1 MQKRIDKTNYYLD
14 IAETVAERSTC
25 SKRKYGAIIVKNDEI
40 ISSGFNGA
48 PRGVKDCLESGECNR
63 QNAERGM
70 DYSNC
75 LAVHA
80 EQNAIISACRSE
92 MLDSTLYLV
101 GYSLENRLIQL
112 PPTVAVES
120 SVVTPCTF
128 ETVKTYVD
136 NAEPCSLCKRMI
148 VNAGIKEVVIR
159 LNKDEKRNVYNVKHL
174 PVKVCGKNDLIGGY

>member
-25 SKRKYGAIIVKNDEI
+25 LKRRYGAIIVKNDEI

-80 EQNAIISACRSE
+80 EQNAIISACRNE
-92 MLDSTLYLV
+92 TLDSTLYLV

-112 PPTVAVES
+112 PPAHENS
-120 SVVTPCTF
+120 IVTPCTF
-128 ETVKTYVD
+128 ETIKIYVD

-148 VNAGIKEVVIR
+148 INAGIKEVVIR
-159 LNKDEKRNVYNVKHL
+159 LNKDEKHNIYDVKHL
-174 PVKVCGKNDLIGGY
+174 PVKVWSKNDLIGGY